1 MDGGLVGLL
10 IVCIMVFLGVYVVV
24 LCVVV
29 CGVQRISLLIL
40 FVVAVGVV
48 DVLDG
53 VLSGLGQRRMS
64 NKISTA
70 RAY

>member
-53 VLSGLGQRRMS
+53 VLSGLSQRRMS
-64 NKISTA
+64 KKISTA

>member
-1 MDGGLVGLL
+1 MDGGLGGLL

-53 VLSGLGQRRMS
+53 VLSGLSQRRMS
-64 NKISTA
+64 KKISTA